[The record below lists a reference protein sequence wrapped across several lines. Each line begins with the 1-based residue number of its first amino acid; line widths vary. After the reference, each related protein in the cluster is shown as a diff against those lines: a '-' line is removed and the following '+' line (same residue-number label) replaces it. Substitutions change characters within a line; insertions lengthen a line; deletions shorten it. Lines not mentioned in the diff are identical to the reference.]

1 MGDLVNYRPEP
12 AAVVDFVKASGSILV
27 RGNHAHSIGY
37 DEDPHCSPRFR
48 KMADVTRR
56 YTASVLNQDQKQ
68 FLKALP
74 LHKEL
79 RRQNT
84 RFYLCHA
91 TPSDP
96 LYGYCPADSPD
107 WIGEVQAVSAD
118 ALLVGDT
125 HAPFMCRKLQHK
137 RCSSNRCVAQT
148 LTMNSSR
155 DARRFVRDFTEAES
169 PLIASGLSASADKR
183 TRCSAEVRYSGRET
197 KYGLDWRRQ
206 HGPRSPGASSR
217 LVGSQPPARP
227 KL

>member
-1 MGDLVNYRPEP
+1 MKIVIISDLHGNFDALEAWPETYNELWVLGDLVNYGPEP
-12 AAVVDFVKASGSILV
+12 AAVVDFVKANGSILV
-27 RGNHAHSIGY
+27 RGNHDHSVGY

-91 TPSDP
+91 KPSDP

-107 WIGEVQAVSAD
+107 WIGEVQAVSSD
-118 ALLVGDT
+118 ALLVG
-125 HAPFMCRKLQHK
+125 HAPALIHCM
-137 RCSSNRCVAQT
+137 T
-148 LTMNSSR
+148 LTPAHSAAKSNFAFCSLYILSSQ
-155 DARRFVRDFTEAES
+155 
-169 PLIASGLSASADKR
+169 I
-183 TRCSAEVRYSGRET
+183 CSTQYLKT
-197 KYGLDWRRQ
+197 
-206 HGPRSPGASSR
+206 SR
-217 LVGSQPPARP
+217 PTAI
-227 KL
+227 